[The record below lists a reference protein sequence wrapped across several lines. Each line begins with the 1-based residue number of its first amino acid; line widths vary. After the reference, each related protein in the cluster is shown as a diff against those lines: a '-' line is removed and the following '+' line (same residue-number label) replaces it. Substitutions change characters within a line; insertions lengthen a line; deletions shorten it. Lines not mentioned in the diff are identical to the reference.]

1 MNHLKTLLCILF
13 LGSGLQLTAQNA
25 EPLMKL
31 PKKKEFKASE
41 PSFIASVN
49 WIENTPFDEEPE
61 MHAHQYAMI
70 VGWMSDSPTVTIT
83 LNGYILNYTKQN
95 KELLSFFMGGWG
107 RYALENNYSED
118 ELQGNLAGLR
128 SMIKIYKTGKLK
140 QDEAMQK
147 LVELEEKGELEEWV
161 EEQIKK

>member
-1 MNHLKTLLCILF
+1 MNHLKTLLFILF
-13 LGSGLQLTAQNA
+13 LGFGSQLSAQNA

-41 PSFIASVN
+41 PNFIASVN
-49 WIENTPFDEEPE
+49 WIENTPFDQEPE
-61 MHAHQYAMI
+61 MHAHQYALI

-83 LNGYILNYTKQN
+83 LNGYILDYTKEN
-95 KELLSFFMGGWG
+95 KELLSFFMGAWG

-118 ELQGNLAGLR
+118 EVQGNLAGLR

-140 QDEAMQK
+140 SDDAMQR
-147 LVELEEKGELEEWV
+147 LVDLDEKGELEEWV
-161 EEQIKK
+161 KRQIKK